1 MKVDIGRD
9 TCVITTGDLKKLNMP
24 AKLMPSN
31 SIHTNFHG
39 RTRHHH
45 EKLKLK
51 ITHRKKQWLVT
62 SKLSMLQ
69 KHSYSLA
76 ANRNLSWESFPL
88 AK

>member
-1 MKVDIGRD
+1 MKVNIGRD
-9 TCVITTGDLKKLNMP
+9 MCVITTGDLKKLNMP

-39 RTRHHH
+39 RTRPHQ
-45 EKLKLK
+45 EKLRLK

-69 KHSYSLA
+69 KQLV
-76 ANRNLSWESFPL
+76 LSCKPEFKLGIVPIG
-88 AK
+88 